1 MMFAWVRERV
11 IMLRSRLRPRTG
23 NTNGKAD
30 RAIPRTPALRTQR
43 QLTHLTQLRQRPR
56 TVSRL
61 PRATE
66 ERPANAP
73 GDHGD
78 RPSHDSRVACI
89 AARRA
94 QEESVSRAQAR
105 RVAHLLSVSGARR
118 NVGNE
123 SGEARLDAATRE
135 ETSEAPLDRRGDQVH
150 RVARS
155 ED

>member
-1 MMFAWVRERV
+1 MMFACVRGKV
-11 IMLRSRLRPRTG
+11 IMLRSLRQPRAG
-23 NTNGKAD
+23 SHNGKAD

-78 RPSHDSRVACI
+78 RPPHDSRVARI
-89 AARRA
+89 APRRA
-94 QEESVSRAQAR
+94 KEESVSRAQAR
-105 RVAHLLSVSGARR
+105 CVAHLLSVSGARR

-123 SGEARLDAATRE
+123 SGKARLDAATRE
-135 ETSEAPLDRRGDQVH
+135 ETSEAPLDRRGDQ
-150 RVARS
+150 
-155 ED
+155 